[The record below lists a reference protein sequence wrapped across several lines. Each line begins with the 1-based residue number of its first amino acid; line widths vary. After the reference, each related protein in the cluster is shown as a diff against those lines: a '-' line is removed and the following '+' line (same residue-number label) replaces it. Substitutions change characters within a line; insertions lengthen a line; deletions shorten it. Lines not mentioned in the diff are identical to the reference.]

1 MKNKNHFTLLQ
12 FHNRIQLLIVLC
24 LSFTAIKPAFAQQVG
39 GVVIGFKTG
48 IGIVDYKGDAAHL
61 TPLIS
66 YQTGLYLSVYINERF
81 GFQPEFI
88 YSLQRV
94 QGLIKFNS
102 IANYGYV
109 LIPLTTKIYLNKH
122 LNIQVIPQIGTLFNG
137 SIRVLE
143 NEVFTGQTHF
153 KPTDVSLGLGF
164 SAESP
169 SGWNFT
175 MRYFY
180 GFKDTFQPILGY
192 EKSPKNILQIS
203 FGRTFI

>member
-1 MKNKNHFTLLQ
+1 MKNQNHSTSRQ
-12 FHNRIQLLIVLC
+12 IYIRIQLLIALC
-24 LSFTAIKPAFAQQVG
+24 LSFATITPASAQHIG
-39 GVVIGFKTG
+39 GAVMGVKAG
-48 IGIVDYKGDAAHL
+48 IAMIDYKGDAANL

-66 YQTGLYLSVYINERF
+66 YHTGLYLSIYINERF
-81 GFQPEFI
+81 GFQPELI

-109 LIPLTTKIYLNKH
+109 TLPLTAKIYLNKH
-122 LNIQVIPQIGTLFNG
+122 LNIQIIPQISTLFNG
-137 SIRVLE
+137 SIRVSE
-143 NEVFTGQTHF
+143 NEVFTGKTHF
-153 KPTDVSLGLGF
+153 NTTDISLGVGF
-164 SAESP
+164 NAESF

-192 EKSPKNILQIS
+192 ENSPKNILQIS